1 MENNAPG
8 RGKLKVTG
16 IIYTVLGALSI
27 LGSCLFWG
35 PAACCLPVITMW
47 VWSWGP
53 RAGVFSVLGAV
64 SGVFYLVIG
73 ILGIRNCGRPEN
85 CRGQLCA
92 WGDCAGAGGDRAGGQ
107 CGRVR
112 PHRCGVQCGGT
123 GAVHPLPPGRQAESG
138 RMESGPIMKP
148 LHGKT
153 VCPAWDTVFLSPGR
167 GVDFL
172 GKGWYNTLVCDAADS
187 AGQYPAAKDVTDETA
202 GD

>member
-27 LGSCLFWG
+27 LGSLLILG
-35 PAACCLPVITMW
+35 
-47 VWSWGP
+47 
-53 RAGVFSVLGAV
+53 AGGLLLASDNDVGLVLGAAA
-64 SGVFYLVIG
+64 GVVQ
-73 ILGIRNCGRPEN
+73 RPRRGQWGVLPGDRHPGHRKLRPAGELW
-85 CRGQLCA
+85 GQLCA
-92 WGDCAGAGGDRAGGQ
+92 WGDCAGAGGDPGWWSR
-107 CGRVR
+107 GRVR

-148 LHGKT
+148 LHGKP
-153 VCPAWDTVFLSPGR
+153 CARLGHGFSFPGR

-172 GKGWYNTLVCDAADS
+172 GKVGTIL
-187 AGQYPAAKDVTDETA
+187 
-202 GD
+202 

>member
-1 MENNAPG
+1 MMENNAPG

-27 LGSCLFWG
+27 LGSLLILG
-35 PAACCLPVITMW
+35 AGGLLLASDNDVGLVLGAA
-47 VWSWGP
+47 
-53 RAGVFSVLGAV
+53 AGVFSVLGAV

-85 CRGQLCA
+85 C
-92 WGDCAGAGGDRAGGQ
+92 GANF
-107 CGRVR
+107 VL
-112 PHRCGVQCGGT
+112 GVIVLVLVVIGLVVNV
-123 GAVHPLPPGRQAESG
+123 AV
-138 RMESGPIMKP
+138 SGPTGTVWWDWCCPSSTSRAPSRIGT
-148 LHGKT
+148 HGKRPNHETVAWKT

-187 AGQYPAAKDVTDETA
+187 AGQYPAAKDVT
-202 GD
+202 G